1 MSDPP
6 ESAPPQVP
14 RFPSLSDAGLDPP
27 GQARWRAW
35 AVRTALL
42 YAIGYFLPVVV
53 TCLPFAEHL
62 AVAVASPWQLPA
74 AALGRSLLHLT
85 EAAAVGSGDRLVDH
99 LAALVL
105 LLAAAAVA
113 LLWTLLGSR
122 SAGVRRLDPWLR
134 VWLRG
139 ALGVVLL
146 GMAMRKF
153 AGVEF
158 PPLTLA
164 RLQERIGETSPY
176 VLLSTFMGYS
186 APYVWFCAGLEAL
199 AGLLLLVRRTVT
211 LGALIALGV
220 LGNVLVLDV
229 SYDVPARLLCLHLQ
243 LAILYL
249 LAPDGRRLVAALL
262 FGRATEPAPAPA
274 PLWPHR
280 VGMVATSLAIAA
292 VLLLTTGS
300 AFAARR
306 ELGHQPESPLAGAWE
321 VEAFAVDG
329 RPLQLWP
336 FDPTRWRRLT
346 FASATE
352 LVLMRLDGSRA
363 VFGGACGEH
372 RLALADAGAAPG
384 PDVRGTFD
392 WRRLDSDHLLLRGT
406 FDQRALDLRLRRL
419 EPASFLLINRGFRL
433 IDDTAINR

>member
-1 MSDPP
+1 VSDLP
-6 ESAPPQVP
+6 ESAPPQAP
-14 RFPSLSDAGLDPP
+14 GFPSLSDAGLAPP
-27 GQARWRAW
+27 GQARWRTW
-35 AVRTALL
+35 AVRAALL
-42 YAIGYFLPVVV
+42 YSLGYFLPVVV
-53 TCLPFAEHL
+53 CFLPSGEHL
-62 AVAVASPWQLPA
+62 AGAVASPWQLTA
-74 AALGRSLLHLT
+74 AALGRSLLHLA
-85 EAAAVGSGDRLVDH
+85 EAAAAGRGDRLVDH

-122 SAGVRRLDPWLR
+122 SAGGRRLDPWLR

-139 ALGVVLL
+139 AVAVVLL

-158 PPLTLA
+158 PPLTVA
-164 RLQERIGETSPY
+164 RLQERIGETSPFI
-176 VLLSTFMGYS
+176 LLSTFMGYS

-229 SYDVPARLLCLHLQ
+229 SYDVPTRLLSLHLL
-243 LAILYL
+243 LATLYL
-249 LAPDGRRLVAALL
+249 LAPDGRRIVAALL
-262 FGRATEPAPAPA
+262 FGRATEPAPAPP
-274 PLWPHR
+274 PLWPRR
-280 VGMVATSLAIAA
+280 VGMAATSLAIAA
-292 VLLLTTGS
+292 VLLLTAGS
-300 AFAARR
+300 ALAARR
-306 ELGHQPESPLAGAWE
+306 ELSRPPESPLAGAWE

-346 FASATE
+346 FASATQV
-352 LVLMRLDGSRA
+352 VLMRLDGSRA
-363 VFGGACGEH
+363 VFGAACGEH
-372 RLALADAGAAPG
+372 RLALADAAPATG

-392 WRRLDSDHLLLRGT
+392 WRRPDSDHLLLRGT

-419 EPASFLLINRGFRL
+419 EPASYLLINRGFRL
-433 IDDTAINR
+433 IDDAAINR